1 VRELLIVLFCLIAV
15 GALEGMRQLLRW
27 SKDRRRGELQR
38 RLQSVVGDAG
48 AGAGASA
55 TLLRKGKYATNPL
68 LDRLLRNVPLAVHA
82 EKLLE
87 QADSRLTVAQLF
99 GATALF
105 ACAGIAAGAVLRLG
119 LLIGALLAVAAMV
132 MPYLLLVL
140 ARVKRSEKLSEQLPE
155 ALEMMSRSL
164 RAGHALTSAFE
175 VVATEMPEPVSIEF
189 GRAFE
194 SQRLGLPVDQAI
206 VQMTH
211 RAPGNRDLK
220 IFAVSTVI
228 QRETGGNLAEILG
241 NIAET
246 IRARYRFYGKL
257 RALTAE
263 GRASAVILG
272 ALPIVVAVVLRIVN
286 PDYFLVLL
294 TPTGKL
300 ILAFSI
306 VVWLV
311 GVVWLVSL
319 TKVDI

>member
-1 VRELLIVLFCLIAV
+1 MRELLIVLFCLVAIA
-15 GALEGMRQLLRW
+15 ALEGTRQLLRW

-38 RLQSVVGDAG
+38 RLQSVVGDPVT
-48 AGAGASA
+48 GAST
-55 TLLRKGKYATNPL
+55 TLLRKGKFAANPA
-68 LDRLLRNVPLAVHA
+68 LDALLRSLPLGTRA

-99 GATALF
+99 GATAL
-105 ACAGIAAGAVLRLG
+105 AGCAGLTAGAVLRLG
-119 LLIGALLAVAAMV
+119 LGIGALLAMAGMIV
-132 MPYLLLVL
+132 PYLLLVISG
-140 ARVKRSEKLSEQLPE
+140 VKRSNKLSEQLPE

-206 VQMTH
+206 VQMTY

-263 GRASAVILG
+263 GRASAVVLG
-272 ALPIVVAVVLRIVN
+272 ALPVVVALLLRIMN
-286 PDYFLVLL
+286 PKYFAVLV

-300 ILAFSI
+300 IVAFAI
-306 VVWLV
+306 VIWLV
-311 GVVWLVSL
+311 GVTWLVSL

>member
-1 VRELLIVLFCLIAV
+1 VRELLILTFCLVAV
-15 GALEGMRQLLRW
+15 AALEGTRQLLRW

-38 RLQSVVGDAG
+38 RLQAVVGDPMAG
-48 AGAGASA
+48 AGT
-55 TLLRKGKYATNPL
+55 TLLRKGKLAASPA
-68 LDRLLRNVPLAVHA
+68 LDALLRTLPLAARA
-82 EKLLE
+82 ETLLE
-87 QADSRLTVAQLF
+87 RADSRLTVAQLF
-99 GATALF
+99 GATAL
-105 ACAGIAAGAVLRLG
+105 AGCAGLAAGAVLQLG
-119 LLIGALLAVAAMV
+119 LGLGALLAVGGMMA
-132 MPYLLLVL
+132 PYLLLVVAG
-140 ARVKRSEKLSEQLPE
+140 ARRSNKLSEQLPE
-155 ALEMMSRSL
+155 ALEMMSRSM

-211 RAPGNRDLK
+211 RTPGNRDLK

-263 GRASAVILG
+263 GRASAVVLG
-272 ALPIVVAVVLRIVN
+272 ALPIVVALLLRIMN
-286 PDYFLVLL
+286 PEYFGVLV

-300 ILAFSI
+300 IVLFA
-306 VVWLV
+306 VVIWLV
-311 GVVWLVSL
+311 GVTWLVSL